1 MTQHTASHAPQLSF
15 EFFPTR
21 TPEGRAKQILV
32 RQQLKQFNPQF
43 FSCTSGAG
51 GSTREGT
58 LQTVRDILNEQT
70 PAAPHLPCI
79 GMLEDEIIA
88 LLQQYK
94 DIGVNRLI
102 ALRGDI
108 PSGTGFG
115 MEGLRYANELVALV
129 KQKFGDHFHTIVAA
143 YPEYHP
149 QARSADEDIE
159 NFVRK
164 AKAGADS
171 AITQYFYNADAY
183 FRFVDEVQGRGVA
196 IPVIPGIMPIASF
209 SKLTRFSDTCGA
221 EIPRWLRLKL
231 QSYADDTAA
240 IKALALDVVTEMCS
254 RLLEQGAP
262 GLHFYTM
269 NQAGLSSTICQRL
282 GY

>member
-1 MTQHTASHAPQLSF
+1 MKSRKQPSF

-21 TPEGRAKQILV
+21 TPEGRDKQKLT
-32 RQQLKQFNPQF
+32 RKQLSQFAPDF

-58 LQTVRDILNEQT
+58 LQTVQDILDEGI

-79 GMLEDEIIA
+79 GMEKAEIKEL
-88 LLQQYK
+88 LLQYK
-94 DIGVNRLI
+94 AMGVRHLV

-108 PSGTGFG
+108 PSGLGFG
-115 MEGLRYANELVALV
+115 AGGLRYACDLVELI
-129 KQKFGDHFHTIVAA
+129 KQEYGDDFHVEVAA

-149 QARSADEDIE
+149 QSRSAEDDI
-159 NFVRK
+159 NHFVRK
-164 AKAGADS
+164 VKAGADS

-183 FRFVDEVQGRGVA
+183 FRFVDDVQGRGID
-196 IPVIPGIMPIASF
+196 IPIVPGIMPIASF
-209 SKLTRFSDTCGA
+209 SKLARFSDMCGA

-240 IKALALDVVTEMCS
+240 IKALALDVVTEMCE
-254 RLLEQGAP
+254 RLLQGGAP
-262 GLHFYTM
+262 SLHFYTL
-269 NQAGLSSTICQRL
+269 NQAGLVSTICQRL

>member
-1 MTQHTASHAPQLSF
+1 MNATQKKLSF

-21 TPEGRAKQILV
+21 TPEGRAKQVIT
-32 RQQLKQFNPQF
+32 RKQLSQYNPEF

-58 LQTVRDILNEQT
+58 LQAIQDILNEDVA
-70 PAAPHLPCI
+70 AAPHLPCV
-79 GMLEDEIIA
+79 GMMPAEVIE
-88 LLQQYK
+88 LLNEYK
-94 DIGVNRLI
+94 AMGVRHLV

-115 MEGLRYANELVALV
+115 GSGLRYANELVSLV
-129 KQKFGDHFHTIVAA
+129 KEKFGDDFHIEVAA

-149 QARSADEDIE
+149 QARSAEDDI
-159 NFVRK
+159 NHFVRK
-164 AKAGADS
+164 VKAGADS
-171 AITQYFYNADAY
+171 AITQYFYNPDAY
-183 FRFVDEVQGRGVA
+183 FRFVDDVQGRGVD
-196 IPVIPGIMPIASF
+196 IPIIPGIMPIASF
-209 SKLTRFSDTCGA
+209 SKLVRFSDTCGA

-240 IKALALDVVTEMCS
+240 IKALALDVVTEMCE
-254 RLLEQGAP
+254 RLLREGAP
-262 GLHFYTM
+262 SLHFYTL
-269 NQAGLSSTICQRL
+269 NQAGLVSTICQRL